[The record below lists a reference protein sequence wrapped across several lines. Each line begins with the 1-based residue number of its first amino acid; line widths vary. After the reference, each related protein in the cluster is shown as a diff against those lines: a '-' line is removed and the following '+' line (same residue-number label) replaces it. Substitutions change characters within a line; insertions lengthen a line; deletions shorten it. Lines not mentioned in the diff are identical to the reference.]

1 MDVLEALDNTIV
13 SAKGKLF
20 IYLKTF
26 ICIVVKK
33 QLNSF
38 KFTEIAEIANRNK
51 GKQSI
56 L

>member
-1 MDVLEALDNTIV
+1 MWYFSSSAFMDVLEALDNTIV

-26 ICIVVKK
+26 ICIVVKR

-38 KFTEIAEIANRNK
+38 LNLLR
-51 GKQSI
+51 
-56 L
+56 